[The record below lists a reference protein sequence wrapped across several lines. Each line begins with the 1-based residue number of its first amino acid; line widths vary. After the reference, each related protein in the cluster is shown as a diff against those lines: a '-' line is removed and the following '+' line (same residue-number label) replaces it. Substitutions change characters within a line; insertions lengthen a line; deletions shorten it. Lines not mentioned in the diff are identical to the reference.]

1 MELADTTFR
10 NIADLMYQV
19 VGLSFSDHKK
29 ALIASRLAPRLQR
42 LGMPSYEAY
51 VSLLRKQEDGDE
63 LQHAIDLLTT
73 NETYFFREQ
82 KHFDLLAAEFARG
95 PRRSASV
102 WSAASSYGDEAYSI
116 AMVLADLQHQG
127 RIHDDWQVLGT
138 DISERV
144 LQGAKDAVYAL
155 DRIREVSPE
164 RQKRYLLKGHGDA
177 DGLVAVKEEI
187 CEHVRFGQLNL
198 TEPIDVPG
206 PFDVIFLRN
215 VLIYFDQPTKRAVCN
230 EVLQHLVPGGLFFIG
245 TAEGRVETSFKLK
258 TLGPGAFRLEA

>member
-51 VSLLRKQEDGDE
+51 VSLLRKQEDGEE

-73 NETYFFREQ
+73 NETYFFREP
-82 KHFDLLAAEFARG
+82 KHFDLLTAEFARG

-127 RIHDDWQVLGT
+127 RIHDDW
-138 DISERV
+138 
-144 LQGAKDAVYAL
+144 
-155 DRIREVSPE
+155 
-164 RQKRYLLKGHGDA
+164 
-177 DGLVAVKEEI
+177 
-187 CEHVRFGQLNL
+187 
-198 TEPIDVPG
+198 
-206 PFDVIFLRN
+206 
-215 VLIYFDQPTKRAVCN
+215 
-230 EVLQHLVPGGLFFIG
+230 
-245 TAEGRVETSFKLK
+245 
-258 TLGPGAFRLEA
+258 